1 MITTPDYN
9 HSVGEDDDDGDDD
22 LYALFM
28 LLCRLF

>member
-9 HSVGEDDDDGDDD
+9 HSVGEDDDDDD